1 MDISRGA
8 LRRRACGSHIENAL
22 NSLHCAWEVPARQL
36 EPRTSASEGLQ
47 SSALSLSLGA
57 LCRGLRLRMRL
68 SHYTTR
74 PASAACSAKREPEEN
89 FASFGRVVID
99 FEHWRATSAALCAKR
114 ESEENFGFEG
124 SRHAILSTSGSGCE
138 AAGDGRRCGC
148 EASRAPKMRM
158 RGLPGRRDAEAGG

>member
-1 MDISRGA
+1 MHPVCFSFLLGECRQGVSNPGP
-8 LRRRACGSHIENAL
+8 RAQKAQPL
-22 NSLHCAWEVPARQL
+22 FR
-36 EPRTSASEGLQ
+36 
-47 SSALSLSLGA
+47 SALFRSA
-57 LCRGLRLRMRL
+57 LFAVLCGFACV

-99 FEHWRATSAALCAKR
+99 FEHLRATSAALCAKR

-138 AAGDGRRCGC
+138 AAGDRRGCGC